1 MVISLALIFLV
12 GLTAA
17 AICRR
22 IALPRIIGMLLAGI
36 LLGPFALN
44 ALDPGL
50 LAVSADLRANRP
62 YYHSAEGWFISGPF
76 RTADSGTPGC
86 YDVLRSCHL

>member
-44 ALDPGL
+44 ALLMAAVAAVFFFWQSPPIYGKSPL
-50 LAVSADLRANRP
+50 LS
-62 YYHSAEGWFISGPF
+62 F
-76 RTADSGTPGC
+76 C
-86 YDVLRSCHL
+86 